1 MPEKNAA
8 ETCVYICNF
17 MKRIAFGFWIIVAA
31 FLPSLASAQERVWP
45 VQGWLRFQDS
55 LYNANDTL
63 KTLLPK
69 GKPALAYYNFTVKKG
84 RIQEIELSAQ
94 MNIKKATSDIL
105 KRALKAQ
112 NWKHLGKKTNGKV
125 FQFVF
130 WYGRINHDD
139 TTVRKDTTSASIS
152 AQDDETET
160 TNVNR
165 EAQFPGGQSGFTNHI
180 IQHFEYPKRCR
191 DKEIEGYVQLRFIV
205 NLDGS
210 ITRIRAM
217 EESAACPEFTKEAI
231 RVIKLSEPW
240 IPAVQNGEYVRA
252 VRSLPIKMALSK

>member
-1 MPEKNAA
+1 
-8 ETCVYICNF
+8 
-17 MKRIAFGFWIIVAA
+17 MKKVVQILLPAIISILTNVV
-31 FLPSLASAQERVWP
+31 SAQERVYP
-45 VQGWLRFQDS
+45 AQGWMRFQDS

-69 GKPALAYYNFTVKKG
+69 GKPALAYYNFTIKKG

-139 TTVRKDTTSASIS
+139 TTVKKDTTSASVS

-165 EAQFPGGQSGFTNHI
+165 EAQFPGGQSGFINHI

-210 ITRIRAM
+210 ITRIRAI

-252 VRSLPIKMALSK
+252 VRALPIKMALNK